1 MGAVQL
7 LLSHHVLDH
16 PPEMDEVDASDKS
29 HGVGLAVPARPRM
42 YNSRMCRVLANSDGV
57 LSSRALKLLC
67 SSTLSIPAIPVPGP
81 RRTQLAAELP
91 PLSDLPPSLLLS
103 SQQTTP
109 SPPGQFDRDL
119 ESTAQ
124 PLISSSSRLRNSA
137 AARLASST
145 SHCYPRP
152 RLVFRQH
159 LALQLIPPPGVLAL
173 CLSCASRHFLLLS
186 RAPVLVL
193 ICPPT
198 VSIRW
203 LSLAHFPCAPFRDS
217 HLERLSVT
225 FRYPSAEHHLDNDMT

>member
-1 MGAVQL
+1 MSACRL
-7 LLSHHVLDH
+7 RHAACPDCL
-16 PPEMDEVDASDKS
+16 PASSAHLTFGDF
-29 HGVGLAVPARPRM
+29 HLTPAWPI
-42 YNSRMCRVLANSDGV
+42 YLKTHNSG
-57 LSSRALKLLC
+57 
-67 SSTLSIPAIPVPGP
+67 
-81 RRTQLAAELP
+81 TQLAAELP